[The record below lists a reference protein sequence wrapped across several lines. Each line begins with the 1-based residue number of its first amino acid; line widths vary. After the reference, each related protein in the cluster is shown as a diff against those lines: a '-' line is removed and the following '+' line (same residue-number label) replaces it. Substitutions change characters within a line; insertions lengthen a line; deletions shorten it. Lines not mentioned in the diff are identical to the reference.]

1 MVYSVTQ
8 TDSASVINQILTLT
22 SVVLLTVE
30 SSIPS
35 GALTGISSEGTP
47 IQAGTGRHGVSC
59 MHAQTGQSDPEAL

>member
-8 TDSASVINQILTLT
+8 TDSAPLSNQILTPT
-22 SVVLLTVE
+22 SVVHLAVE

-47 IQAGTGRHGVSC
+47 IQAGTGHHGVGC